1 MSSLVGHLARKSTN
15 SAPPLG
21 GLGHIGPGSRLRDW
35 GRGDPPL
42 RSLTE
47 FQTTH
52 STSATRATVRNQWPS
67 MHVLPATQGMPG
79 RLVNCRSTVNTFR
92 RPISLNLRTCTI
104 LQSQKYQPIQMS
116 WHSRWFFSISRPAI
130 SWSLR
135 QPGDLSLAKL
145 GKLAAG
151 SGYDRAWEA
160 APAQCL
166 AIQR

>member
-15 SAPPLG
+15 RPARRRRVLASIG
-21 GLGHIGPGSRLRDW
+21 GGARLRDW

-42 RSLTE
+42 GSLTA

-104 LQSQKYQPIQMS
+104 PRSQKYQPIQMS

-135 QPGDLSLAKL
+135 QPGELRVAKL
-145 GKLAAG
+145 GNLG
-151 SGYDRAWEA
+151 V
-160 APAQCL
+160 
-166 AIQR
+166 